1 MQAVEAVAVSL
12 MPAAFVYVACQVL
25 DLRAMN
31 IAFLSI
37 SPTIVTSTV
46 DDSFGRIFSQEGL
59 AMLVNNLEKHM
70 ANIWSTTTKLEASA
84 RCQVLV
90 DTSMT
95 TILQALLSHKVTISH
110 QNHPSFEYDTVLDN
124 WKAQTHTA
132 LVDAYHTNR
141 TAFCHNQ
148 HTEELLGLYR
158 S

>member
-46 DDSFGRIFSQEGL
+46 DDSFGRVFSQEGL
-59 AMLVNNLEKHM
+59 AMLVTNLEKHM

-95 TILQALLSHKVTISH
+95 TILQALLSH
-110 QNHPSFEYDTVLDN
+110 
-124 WKAQTHTA
+124 
-132 LVDAYHTNR
+132 
-141 TAFCHNQ
+141 
-148 HTEELLGLYR
+148 
-158 S
+158 